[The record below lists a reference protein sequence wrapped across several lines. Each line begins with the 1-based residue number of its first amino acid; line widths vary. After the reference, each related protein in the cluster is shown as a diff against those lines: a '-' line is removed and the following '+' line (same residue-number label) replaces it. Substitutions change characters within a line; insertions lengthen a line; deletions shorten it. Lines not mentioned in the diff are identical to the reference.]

1 MPFMLSVHKLLEPKR
16 NMWKSIVAFFN
27 TPIKRYG
34 LDGEEIIDPSPRI
47 PMIWSIP
54 VILGGAVSISLLA
67 LLTFAFVIQ

>member
-1 MPFMLSVHKLLEPKR
+1 
-16 NMWKSIVAFFN
+16 MWNKIIAFLN

-54 VILGGAVSISLLA
+54 IILGGSALVLFLL
-67 LLTFAFVIQ
+67 LLIFAFVIQ